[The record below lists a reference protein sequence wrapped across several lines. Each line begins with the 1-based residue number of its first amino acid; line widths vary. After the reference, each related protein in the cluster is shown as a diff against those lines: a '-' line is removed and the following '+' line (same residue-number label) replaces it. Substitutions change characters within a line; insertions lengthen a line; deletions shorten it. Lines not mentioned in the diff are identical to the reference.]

1 MNSIWFAYSSQ
12 FINNLGKK
20 FFWGRIPEDWMA
32 WVWGALFASLVFF
45 LVALWPKGRVLGL
58 AESENRWDHLGQRF
72 RNTLWIAFGQS
83 KMFKDGPAGWMHA
96 LIFWGFLVLLFRALQ
111 FFLFCLFPGMGLLFL
126 HYETSLLGHAYILIK
141 DVFVLLVTLACLYA
155 LYRRLITKPKRLNLS
170 GEGIFILVLILF
182 IMLSDILFEG
192 ALASLDAHNA
202 DFSLRPSCLFGEFYP
217 SDIVLMNPSAPEGNA
232 CAFLGMTLAD
242 MGLKNLA
249 PHDLRVAYNTGYW
262 THILSILVFL
272 VILPRSKHF
281 HIITSI
287 PNVFL
292 GNVTQTGN
300 QLSRLDFDDESQ
312 ETFGVTRIE
321 EFSWKKL
328 LDLHTCTECGR
339 CDVFCPALNSDKP
352 LSPKQFTI
360 DLRDHLNAQTP
371 NLLSDKKKQENQTGS
386 SGTLAPALM
395 GEVIQD
401 ATVWACTTCG
411 ACEEECPV
419 MIEYVNKM
427 IDLRRGLVLTEDRYP
442 KELGKAFKSLETHS
456 NPWGFPGT
464 QREAWAQELAVKQW
478 DKNNP
483 TEYLYFVGCNGSFDN
498 RGKKV
503 SESVVRALQKAGV
516 DFSILGN
523 REGCTGDPARRLGNE
538 YLFDMLAT
546 KNAETFKEQGVI
558 KVIVH
563 CPHCFNSLKHEYP
576 EFGVKLE
583 VIHHSELLADLIKEN
598 KLSTESR
605 TDETVVVHD
614 SCYMGRHNKVYDA
627 PRDILKA
634 TVSPSSVKEVETSRE
649 RGTCCGAGGGAV
661 LMEETGTR
669 ISHNRVDE
677 LMQANPDTIAV
688 SCPYCVL
695 MLEDALKAKNLADKV
710 KVKDISEMI

>member
-1 MNSIWFAYSSQ
+1 
-12 FINNLGKK
+12 
-20 FFWGRIPEDWMA
+20 
-32 WVWGALFASLVFF
+32 
-45 LVALWPKGRVLGL
+45 
-58 AESENRWDHLGQRF
+58 
-72 RNTLWIAFGQS
+72 
-83 KMFKDGPAGWMHA
+83 MHA
-96 LIFWGFLVLLFRALQ
+96 LIFWGFLILLFRALH
-111 FFLFCLFPGMGLLFL
+111 FFYIGLFPYAVIGFPGSEVIGGV
-126 HYETSLLGHAYILIK
+126 YTWIKNVVVIL
-141 DVFVLLVTLACLYA
+141 VALACIYA
-155 LYRRLITKPKRLNLS
+155 LYRRLVTKPKRLNLS
-170 GEGIFILVLILF
+170 LEGIVILVLILL
-182 IMLSDILFEG
+182 IMTTDIGFEG
-192 ALASLDAHNA
+192 ARYGMDQFPERKVLYEDA
-202 DFSLRPSCLFGEFYP
+202 LF
-217 SDIVLMNPSAPEGNA
+217 IN
-232 CAFLGMTLAD
+232 
-242 MGLKNLA
+242 
-249 PHDLRVAYNTGYW
+249 YW

-272 VILPRSKHF
+272 VLLPRTKHF

-300 QLSRLDFDDESQ
+300 QLHRLDFEDESK

-328 LDLHTCTECGR
+328 LDFHTCTECGR

-371 NLLSDKKKQENQTGS
+371 SLLSDKKKEESPRPPLQGGHKIGS
-386 SGTLAPALM
+386 SVTLM
-395 GEVIQD
+395 GGAIQD

-419 MIEYVNKM
+419 MIEFVNKM
-427 IDLRRGLVLTEDRYP
+427 VDLRRGLVLTEDRYP
-442 KELGKAFKSLETHS
+442 KELGEAFKSLETHS

-464 QREAWAQELAVKQW
+464 QREAWAEGLDIKQW

-498 RGKKV
+498 RGKKI
-503 SESVVRALQKAGV
+503 SESVVRALKKAGV

-538 YLFDMLAT
+538 YLFDMLASQ
-546 KNAETFKEQGVI
+546 NAETFKEQGVI

-563 CPHCFNSLKHEYP
+563 CPHCFNSFKHEYP

-598 KLSTESR
+598 KLPTIGGA
-605 TDETVVVHD
+605 TNETVVVHD
-614 SCYMGRHNKVYDA
+614 SCYMGRHNKVYEA

-634 TVSPSSVKEVETSRE
+634 AVSPDAVKEVETSRE
-649 RGTCCGAGGGAV
+649 RGTCCGAGGGGF

-688 SCPYCVL
+688 SCPFCVL
-695 MLEDALKAKNLADKV
+695 MLEDALKAKNLADRV

>member
-1 MNSIWFAYSSQ
+1 MAFA
-12 FINNLGKK
+12 
-20 FFWGRIPEDWMA
+20 A
-32 WVWGALFASLVFF
+32 F
-45 LVALWPKGRVLGL
+45 LWALWPKLRVLIRASG
-58 AESENRWDHLGQRF
+58 ENRLDRPIQRLF
-72 RNTLWIAFGQS
+72 NTLRIAFAQS
-83 KMFKDGPAGWMHA
+83 KMFKDGRAGWMHA
-96 LIFWGFLVLLFRALQ
+96 LIFWGFLILLVRALQ
-111 FFLFCLFPGMGLLFL
+111 FFVLGL
-126 HYETSLLGHAYILIK
+126 YPSLLNVFYPPYNNSIMMGYSFVK
-141 DVFVLLVTLACLYA
+141 DCVVLLVTLACCYA
-155 LYRRLITKPKRLNLS
+155 LFRRLVTKPRRLSLS
-170 GEGIFILVLILF
+170 GEANLILILILAIMISDMVYDGANYRLFMLVLDWPQDSNFL
-182 IMLSDILFEG
+182 G
-192 ALASLDAHNA
+192 VALANIGMMNLSRDESMA
-202 DFSLRPSCLFGEFYP
+202 
-217 SDIVLMNPSAPEGNA
+217 VLG
-232 CAFLGMTLAD
+232 T
-242 MGLKNLA
+242 
-249 PHDLRVAYNTGYW
+249 AYW
-262 THILSILVFL
+262 IHILSILIFL

-281 HIITSI
+281 HILTSI

-300 QLSRLDFDDESQ
+300 QLSRIDFEDESK

-371 NLLSDKKKQENQTGS
+371 ALLNKEANES
-386 SGTLAPALM
+386 PALM
-395 GEVIQD
+395 GTAIQD

-442 KELGKAFKSLETHS
+442 KELGEAFKSLETHS

-464 QREAWAQELAVKQW
+464 QREAWAEGLDVKQW

-498 RGKKV
+498 RGKKI

-546 KNAETFKEQGVI
+546 KNAETFMEQGVI

-563 CPHCFNSLKHEYP
+563 CPHCFNSMKHEYP
-576 EFGVKLE
+576 EFGVRLE
-583 VIHHSELLADLIKEN
+583 VIHHSELLARLIKEN
-598 KLSTESR
+598 KLPAGR
-605 TDETVVVHD
+605 ATDETVVVHD
-614 SCYMGRHNKVYDA
+614 SCYMGRHNKVYEA

-634 TVSPSSVKEVETSRE
+634 ATFPDSVKEVETSRE
-649 RGTCCGAGGGAV
+649 RGTCCGAGGGAF

-669 ISHNRVDE
+669 ISHNRIDE

-695 MLEDALKAKNLADKV
+695 MLEDALKAKNLADRV
-710 KVKDISEMI
+710 KVKDISEFLN

>member
-1 MNSIWFAYSSQ
+1 MFQLIQNSHILIGSLPVPIWQ
-12 FINNLGKK
+12 TIPLETWILLGLTLIASIA
-20 FFWGRIPEDWMA
+20 FFW
-32 WVWGALFASLVFF
+32 
-45 LVALWPKGRVLGL
+45 ALWPKLRVLMRSAG
-58 AESENRWDHLGQRF
+58 ENRLDRPAQRLW
-72 RNTLWIAFGQS
+72 NTLCIAFAQS
-83 KMFKDGPAGWMHA
+83 KMFKDRPAGWMHA
-96 LIFWGFLVLLFRALQ
+96 LIFWGFLILLVRALY
-111 FFLFCLFPGMGLLFL
+111 FFILGLYPLYLGVTETYGIYVPFL
-126 HYETSLLGHAYILIK
+126 RYENIAFGNDPNNNVITFGYILVK
-141 DVFVLLVTLACLYA
+141 DCIVLLVTLACGYA
-155 LYRRLITKPKRLNLS
+155 LFRRLVTKPKRLTQS
-170 GEGIFILVLILF
+170 GEASLILLLILT
-182 IMLSDILFEG
+182 IMI
-192 ALASLDAHNA
+192 
-202 DFSLRPSCLFGEFYP
+202 
-217 SDIVLMNPSAPEGNA
+217 SDIVFDGARSRMGGTVPPY
-232 CAFLGMTLAD
+232 FLGLALVKMGM
-242 MGLKNLA
+242 MGLTWVESYVVL
-249 PHDLRVAYNTGYW
+249 HVAYW
-262 THILSILVFL
+262 THIVSILIFI

-300 QLSRLDFDDESQ
+300 QLSRIDFEDESK

-360 DLRDHLNAQTP
+360 DLRDHLNMQTP
-371 NLLSDKKKQENQTGS
+371 ALQNNKEANE
-386 SGTLAPALM
+386 APALL
-395 GEVIQD
+395 GGAIQD

-411 ACEEECPV
+411 ACDEECPV

-427 IDLRRGLVLTEDRYP
+427 VDMRRGLVLTEDRYP
-442 KELGKAFKSLETHS
+442 KELGEAFKSLETHS

-464 QREAWAQELAVKQW
+464 QREAWAEGLDVKQW

-503 SESVVRALQKAGV
+503 SESVVRALHKAGV

-538 YLFDMLAT
+538 YLFDMLAS
-546 KNAETFKEQGVI
+546 KNAETLKEQGVI

-563 CPHCFNSLKHEYP
+563 CPHCFNSFKHEYP

-598 KLSTESR
+598 KLSPEGG
-605 TDETVVVHD
+605 TDGTVVVHD
-614 SCYMGRHNKVYDA
+614 SCYMGRHNKVYEA
-627 PRDILKA
+627 PRDILKTA
-634 TVSPSSVKEVETSRE
+634 VSPDSVKEVETSRE
-649 RGTCCGAGGGAV
+649 RGTCCGAGGGGF

-669 ISHNRVDE
+669 ISHNRIDE

-688 SCPYCVL
+688 SCPFCVL
-695 MLEDALKAKNLADKV
+695 MLEDALKSKNLAHKV

>member
-1 MNSIWFAYSSQ
+1 M
-12 FINNLGKK
+12 
-20 FFWGRIPEDWMA
+20 
-32 WVWGALFASLVFF
+32 V
-45 LVALWPKGRVLGL
+45 
-58 AESENRWDHLGQRF
+58 
-72 RNTLWIAFGQS
+72 
-83 KMFKDGPAGWMHA
+83 
-96 LIFWGFLVLLFRALQ
+96 
-111 FFLFCLFPGMGLLFL
+111 
-126 HYETSLLGHAYILIK
+126 
-141 DVFVLLVTLACLYA
+141 
-155 LYRRLITKPKRLNLS
+155 
-170 GEGIFILVLILF
+170 
-182 IMLSDILFEG
+182 SDIGYEGAKYGLGEWPGRKVLFE
-192 ALASLDAHNA
+192 ST
-202 DFSLRPSCLFGEFYP
+202 F
-217 SDIVLMNPSAPEGNA
+217 IVS
-232 CAFLGMTLAD
+232 
-242 MGLKNLA
+242 
-249 PHDLRVAYNTGYW
+249 YW

-292 GNVTQTGN
+292 GNATQTGN
-300 QLSRLDFDDESQ
+300 QLSRIDFEDESK

-360 DLRDHLNAQTP
+360 DLRDHLNSQTS
-371 NLLSDKKKQENQTGS
+371 NLLSDKKKTESETGS
-386 SGTLAPALM
+386 GVTLM
-395 GEVIQD
+395 GGAIQD
-401 ATVWACTTCG
+401 ATVWSCTTCG

-427 IDLRRGLVLTEDRYP
+427 VDLRRGLVLTEDRYP
-442 KELGKAFKSLETHS
+442 KELGEAFKSLETHS
-456 NPWGFPGT
+456 NPWGFPGS
-464 QREAWAQELAVKQW
+464 QRAAWAGELDVKQW
-478 DKNNP
+478 DKDNP

-538 YLFDMLAT
+538 YLFDMLAS
-546 KNAETFKEQGVI
+546 KNAETLKEQGVI

-563 CPHCFNSLKHEYP
+563 CPHCFNSFKHEYP

-583 VIHHSELLADLIKEN
+583 VIHHSELLAELIKDN
-598 KLSTESR
+598 KLAMTSAK
-605 TDETVVVHD
+605 DETVVVHD

-634 TVSPSSVKEVETSRE
+634 ATTPESVKEVETSRE
-649 RGTCCGAGGGAV
+649 RGTCCGAGGGGF

-669 ISHNRVDE
+669 ISHMRVDE
-677 LMQANPDTIAV
+677 LMQTNPDTIAV
-688 SCPYCVL
+688 SCPFCVL
-695 MLEDALKAKNLADKV
+695 MLEDALKAKNLSDTV

>member
-1 MNSIWFAYSSQ
+1 MLQ
-12 FINNLGKK
+12 FIEYTQILIFSTIPPPPITLKAWILLGLTL
-20 FFWGRIPEDWMA
+20 I
-32 WVWGALFASLVFF
+32 ALIAF
-45 LVALWPKGRVLGL
+45 LWALWPKLRVLIR
-58 AESENRWDHLGQRF
+58 APRENSLDRPAQRLW
-72 RNTLWIAFGQS
+72 NTLRIAFAQS
-83 KMFKDGPAGWMHA
+83 KMFKDGRAGWMHA
-96 LIFWGFLVLLFRALQ
+96 LIFWGFLILLVRALQ
-111 FFLFCLFPGMGLLFL
+111 FFIFGLDP
-126 HYETSLLGHAYILIK
+126 SLLYVFYGPSYSSIRIGYSFVK
-141 DVFVLLVTLACLYA
+141 DCVVLLVSFACCYA
-155 LYRRLITKPKRLNLS
+155 LFRRMVTKPKRLNFS
-170 GEGIFILVLILF
+170 GEAILILLLILV
-182 IMLSDILFEG
+182 IMISDMVYDGANYSLAMVVFDWPLDSSFLG
-192 ALASLDAHNA
+192 VALAKMGMMNLNVDESLT
-202 DFSLRPSCLFGEFYP
+202 
-217 SDIVLMNPSAPEGNA
+217 VLGTA
-232 CAFLGMTLAD
+232 
-242 MGLKNLA
+242 
-249 PHDLRVAYNTGYW
+249 YW
-262 THILSILVFL
+262 THILSILMFL

-300 QLSRLDFDDESQ
+300 QLSRIDFEDESKK
-312 ETFGVTRIE
+312 TFGVTRIE

-360 DLRDHLNAQTP
+360 DLRDHLNSQTP
-371 NLLSDKKKQENQTGS
+371 ALLNN
-386 SGTLAPALM
+386 SGLSEAPALM
-395 GEVIQD
+395 GGAIQD

-442 KELGKAFKSLETHS
+442 KELGDAFKSLEIHS

-464 QREAWAQELAVKQW
+464 QREAWAQELDVRQW

-498 RGKKV
+498 RGKKI
-503 SESVVRALQKAGV
+503 SESVVQALQKAGV

-538 YLFDMLAT
+538 YLFDMLAS

-563 CPHCFNSLKHEYP
+563 CPHCFNSFKHEYA

-583 VIHHSELLADLIKEN
+583 VIHHSELLASLIKEN
-598 KLSTESR
+598 KLSTGSV

-614 SCYMGRHNKVYDA
+614 SCYMGRHNKVYEA
-627 PRDILKA
+627 PRGILKSA
-634 TVSPSSVKEVETSRE
+634 VSPDSVKEVETSRE
-649 RGTCCGAGGGAV
+649 RGTCCGAGGGGF
-661 LMEETGTR
+661 LLEETGTR
-669 ISHNRVDE
+669 ISHNRIDE
-677 LMQANPDTIAV
+677 LMQAKPDTIAV
-688 SCPYCVL
+688 SCPFCVL
-695 MLEDALKAKNLADKV
+695 MLEDALKAKNLADTV
-710 KVKDISEMI
+710 KVKDISEII

>member
-1 MNSIWFAYSSQ
+1 MRSA
-12 FINNLGKK
+12 G
-20 FFWGRIPEDWMA
+20 
-32 WVWGALFASLVFF
+32 
-45 LVALWPKGRVLGL
+45 
-58 AESENRWDHLGQRF
+58 ENRMDRPVQRLW
-72 RNTLWIAFGQS
+72 NTLRIAFVQS
-83 KMFKDGPAGWMHA
+83 KMFKDRPAGWMHA
-96 LIFWGFLVLLFRALQ
+96 LIFWGFLILVVRALY
-111 FFLFCLFPGMGLLFL
+111 FFVLGLYPLYFGGIETYGIKIDHTFL
-126 HYETSLLGHAYILIK
+126 SYRFYSYGNEFFRLVTLGYILLK
-141 DVFVLLVTLACLYA
+141 DSVVLLVTLACGYA
-155 LYRRLITKPKRLNLS
+155 LYRRLVTKPKRLTQS
-170 GEGIFILVLILF
+170 GEAILILLLILAIMISDAVF
-182 IMLSDILFEG
+182 DGARVRGYGGMPTFFLGFALYKLMLSYLTWEDARMVLG
-192 ALASLDAHNA
+192 A
-202 DFSLRPSCLFGEFYP
+202 
-217 SDIVLMNPSAPEGNA
+217 
-232 CAFLGMTLAD
+232 
-242 MGLKNLA
+242 
-249 PHDLRVAYNTGYW
+249 AYW
-262 THILSILVFL
+262 IHIISILIFT

-300 QLSRLDFDDESQ
+300 QLSRIDFEDESK

-360 DLRDHLNAQTP
+360 DLRNHLNAQTP
-371 NLLSDKKKQENQTGS
+371 ALLNKEE
-386 SGTLAPALM
+386 
-395 GEVIQD
+395 GEGPVLLGGAIQD
-401 ATVWACTTCG
+401 ATVWSCTTCG

-427 IDLRRGLVLTEDRYP
+427 VDLRRGLVLTEDRYP
-442 KELGKAFKSLETHS
+442 KELGEAFKSLETHS

-464 QREAWAQELAVKQW
+464 QRTDWAEGLEIKQW

-483 TEYLYFVGCNGSFDN
+483 TEYLYFVGCNGSFDS

-503 SESVVRALQKAGV
+503 SESVVRALQKAEI

-546 KNAETFKEQGVI
+546 KNAETLKEQGVI

-563 CPHCFNSLKHEYP
+563 CPHCFNSFKHEYP

-583 VIHHSELLADLIKEN
+583 VIHHSELLADLIKQN
-598 KLSTESR
+598 KLSTEGGK
-605 TDETVVVHD
+605 DGTVVVHD
-614 SCYMGRHNKVYDA
+614 SCYMGRHNKVYEA

-634 TVSPSSVKEVETSRE
+634 VASPDSVKEVETSRE
-649 RGTCCGAGGGAV
+649 RGTCCGAGGGGF

-669 ISHNRVDE
+669 ISHNRIDE
-677 LMQANPDTIAV
+677 LMQTNPDTIAV
-688 SCPYCVL
+688 SCPFCVL
-695 MLEDALKAKNLADKV
+695 MLEDALKAKNLSDKV

>member
-1 MNSIWFAYSSQ
+1 MLQ
-12 FINNLGKK
+12 FIEYSHTLIGSLPLPI
-20 FFWGRIPEDWMA
+20 WLTIPNETWILLA
-32 WVWGALFASLVFF
+32 LTLFALAAF
-45 LVALWPKGRVLGL
+45 LWALWPKLRVLIR
-58 AESENRWDHLGQRF
+58 AARENRMDRPVQRLW
-72 RNTLWIAFGQS
+72 NTLRIAFAQS
-83 KMFKDGPAGWMHA
+83 KMFKDGRAGWMHA

-111 FFLFCLFPGMGLLFL
+111 FFIIGIYP
-126 HYETSLLGHAYILIK
+126 SLLYPSPYYSYSSIWMGYSFVK
-141 DVFVLLVTLACLYA
+141 DCVVLLVSLACCYA
-155 LYRRLITKPKRLNLS
+155 LFRRLVTKPKRLNLS
-170 GEGIFILVLILF
+170 GEAILILLLILA
-182 IMLSDILFEG
+182 IMISDMVYDGANYRLSMTILDWLSDSNFLGI
-192 ALASLDAHNA
+192 ALANIGMMHLSRDG
-202 DFSLRPSCLFGEFYP
+202 SMV
-217 SDIVLMNPSAPEGNA
+217 VLSAA
-232 CAFLGMTLAD
+232 
-242 MGLKNLA
+242 
-249 PHDLRVAYNTGYW
+249 YW
-262 THILSILVFL
+262 THIVSILIFI

-287 PNVFL
+287 PNVFF

-300 QLSRLDFDDESQ
+300 QLSRIDFEDESK

-328 LDLHTCTECGR
+328 LDFHTCTECGR

-360 DLRDHLNAQTP
+360 DLRDHLNTR
-371 NLLSDKKKQENQTGS
+371 T
-386 SGTLAPALM
+386 PALLNKEANDSSVLL
-395 GEVIQD
+395 GGAIQD

-427 IDLRRGLVLTEDRYP
+427 VDLRRGLVLTEDRYP
-442 KELGKAFKSLETHS
+442 KELGEAFKSLETHS

-464 QREAWAQELAVKQW
+464 QREAWAEGLDIKQW

-538 YLFDMLAT
+538 YLFDMLAS
-546 KNAETFKEQGVI
+546 KNAETLKQQGVI

-563 CPHCFNSLKHEYP
+563 CPHCFNSFKHEYP

-583 VIHHSELLADLIKEN
+583 VIHHSELLARLIKEN
-598 KLSTESR
+598 KLSVTGGA

-614 SCYMGRHNKVYDA
+614 SCYMGRHNKVYEA

-634 TVSPSSVKEVETSRE
+634 AVSPSSVKEVETSRE
-649 RGTCCGAGGGAV
+649 RGTCCGAGGGGF
-661 LMEETGTR
+661 LMEESGTR
-669 ISHNRVDE
+669 ISHIRIDE
-677 LMQANPDTIAV
+677 LMEAKPDTIAV
-688 SCPYCVL
+688 SCPFCVL
-695 MLEDALKAKNLADKV
+695 MLEDALKAKNLADTV

>member
-1 MNSIWFAYSSQ
+1 MRLQTYPFMYLFFEYNLFLISSTIPSPLITINAWIVLGLTLIAFA
-12 FINNLGKK
+12 
-20 FFWGRIPEDWMA
+20 A
-32 WVWGALFASLVFF
+32 F
-45 LVALWPKGRVLGL
+45 LWALWPKMRVLMRSAG
-58 AESENRWDHLGQRF
+58 ENRLDRPAQRLW
-72 RNTLWIAFGQS
+72 NTFCIAFGQS
-83 KMFKDGPAGWMHA
+83 KMFKDGRAGWMHA
-96 LIFWGFLVLLFRALQ
+96 LIFWGFLILLVRALQ
-111 FFLFCLFPGMGLLFL
+111 FFIIGL
-126 HYETSLLGHAYILIK
+126 YPSLLYASDFSYSSIWKGYSFVK
-141 DVFVLLVTLACLYA
+141 DCVVLLVSMACCYA
-155 LYRRLITKPKRLNLS
+155 LYRRLVTKPKRLNLS
-170 GEGIFILVLILF
+170 GEAILILVLILA
-182 IMLSDILFEG
+182 IMISDMFYDGAHYSLSMTV
-192 ALASLDAHNA
+192 LD
-202 DFSLRPSCLFGEFYP
+202 GP
-217 SDIVLMNPSAPEGNA
+217 SDSS
-232 CAFLGMTLAD
+232 FLGVALVKFGMMNLSKD
-242 MGLKNLA
+242 GLMMVLGTA
-249 PHDLRVAYNTGYW
+249 YW
-262 THILSILVFL
+262 THIISILLFL

-292 GNVTQTGN
+292 GNVMQAGN
-300 QLSRLDFDDESQ
+300 QLSRIDFEDEAM

-360 DLRDHLNAQTP
+360 DLRDHLNSQTP
-371 NLLSDKKKQENQTGS
+371 ALINKEATSEV
-386 SGTLAPALM
+386 PVLM
-395 GEVIQD
+395 GGAIRD
-401 ATVWACTTCG
+401 ATVWSCTTCG

-427 IDLRRGLVLTEDRYP
+427 VDLRRGLVLTDDRYP
-442 KELGKAFKSLETHS
+442 KQLGEAFKSLETHS

-464 QREAWAQELAVKQW
+464 QREAWAQGLDVKQW

-538 YLFDMLAT
+538 YLFDMLAS
-546 KNAETFKEQGVI
+546 KNAETLKEQGVI

-563 CPHCFNSLKHEYP
+563 CPHCFNSFKHEYP

-583 VIHHSELLADLIKEN
+583 VIHHSELLAELIRDK
-598 KLSTESR
+598 KLATTNAAE
-605 TDETVVVHD
+605 ETVVVHD

-634 TVSPSSVKEVETSRE
+634 ATAPDSVKEVETSRE
-649 RGTCCGAGGGAV
+649 RGTCCGAGGGGF
-661 LMEETGTR
+661 LMEESGTR
-669 ISHNRVDE
+669 ISHMRVDE
-677 LMQANPDTIAV
+677 LMQTNPDTIAV
-688 SCPYCVL
+688 SCPFCVL
-695 MLEDALKAKNLADKV
+695 MLEDALNAKNLSDKV

>member
-1 MNSIWFAYSSQ
+1 
-12 FINNLGKK
+12 
-20 FFWGRIPEDWMA
+20 
-32 WVWGALFASLVFF
+32 
-45 LVALWPKGRVLGL
+45 
-58 AESENRWDHLGQRF
+58 
-72 RNTLWIAFGQS
+72 
-83 KMFKDGPAGWMHA
+83 MHA

-111 FFLFCLFPGMGLLFL
+111 FFVIGLYPSFLHTFDTYLLFL
-126 HYETSLLGHAYILIK
+126 FAEYSFNSYSYIVGGYFIAK
-141 DVFVLLVTLACLYA
+141 DSVVLLISLACCYA
-155 LYRRLITKPKRLNLS
+155 LFRRLVIKPKRLSLS
-170 GEGIFILVLILF
+170 GEAILILGLILT
-182 IMLSDILFEG
+182 IMI
-192 ALASLDAHNA
+192 
-202 DFSLRPSCLFGEFYP
+202 
-217 SDIVLMNPSAPEGNA
+217 SDIVYDGAISIVDITDKSYLGFALAKVVMMSLSREGVYTV
-232 CAFLGMTLAD
+232 LGA
-242 MGLKNLA
+242 A
-249 PHDLRVAYNTGYW
+249 YW
-262 THILSILVFL
+262 THILSILVFI

-300 QLSRLDFDDESQ
+300 QLSRIDFEDESK

-360 DLRDHLNAQTP
+360 DLRNHLNAQTP
-371 NLLSDKKKQENQTGS
+371 ALLSNKEENQAGS
-386 SGTLAPALM
+386 SVTLIGGA
-395 GEVIQD
+395 IQD
-401 ATVWACTTCG
+401 ATVWSCTTCG

-427 IDLRRGLVLTEDRYP
+427 VDLRRGLVLTEDRYP
-442 KELGKAFKSLETHS
+442 KELGEAFKSLEVHS

-464 QREAWAQELAVKQW
+464 QRTDWAEGLDIKQW
-478 DKNNP
+478 DKENP
-483 TEYLYFVGCNGSFDN
+483 TEYLYFVGCNGSFDS

-503 SESVVRALQKAGV
+503 SESVVRALQKAEI

-538 YLFDMLAT
+538 YLFDMLAS
-546 KNAETFKEQGVI
+546 KNAETLKEQGVI

-563 CPHCFNSLKHEYP
+563 CPHCFNSFKHEYP

-598 KLSTESR
+598 KLSTEGGA
-605 TDETVVVHD
+605 DGTVVVHD
-614 SCYMGRHNKVYDA
+614 SCYMGRHNKVYEA

-634 TVSPSSVKEVETSRE
+634 VASPDSVKEVETSRE
-649 RGTCCGAGGGAV
+649 RGTCCGAGGGGF

-669 ISHNRVDE
+669 ISHNRIDE
-677 LMQANPDTIAV
+677 LMETNPDTIAV
-688 SCPYCVL
+688 SCPFCVL
-695 MLEDALKAKNLADKV
+695 MLEDALKAKNLSHKV

>member
-1 MNSIWFAYSSQ
+1 MLPDASQWPPYVLGAMIIAGIAFFA
-12 FINNLGKK
+12 
-20 FFWGRIPEDWMA
+20 
-32 WVWGALFASLVFF
+32 
-45 LVALWPKGRVLGL
+45 ALWPKFSVLRK
-58 AESENRWDHLGQRF
+58 AMNENRLDRLCDRL

-83 KMFKDGPAGWMHA
+83 KMFKDGSAGWMHA
-96 LIFWGFLVLLFRALQ
+96 LIFWGFLILLFRALQ
-111 FFLFCLFPGMGLLFL
+111 FFFIGLFPDAVIGFPGSEVIGGV
-126 HYETSLLGHAYILIK
+126 YNWVK
-141 DVFVLLVTLACLYA
+141 NVVVVLVTLACVYA
-155 LYRRLITKPKRLNLS
+155 LYRRLVTKPKRLNLS
-170 GEGIFILVLILF
+170 VEGIVILVLILL
-182 IMLSDILFEG
+182 IMATDIGFEG
-192 ALASLDAHNA
+192 AKYGVNEDPGRKVLYENA
-202 DFSLRPSCLFGEFYP
+202 LFVF
-217 SDIVLMNPSAPEGNA
+217 
-232 CAFLGMTLAD
+232 
-242 MGLKNLA
+242 
-249 PHDLRVAYNTGYW
+249 YW
-262 THILSILVFL
+262 THIFSILVFL
-272 VILPRSKHF
+272 VLLPRSKHF

-300 QLSRLDFDDESQ
+300 QLSRIDFEDESK

-360 DLRDHLNAQTP
+360 DLRNHLNAQTSA
-371 NLLSDKKKQENQTGS
+371 LLSNKETREV
-386 SGTLAPALM
+386 PALM
-395 GEVIQD
+395 GDSIQD
-401 ATVWACTTCG
+401 ATVWSCTTCG

-427 IDLRRGLVLTEDRYP
+427 VDLRRGLVLTEDRYP
-442 KELGKAFKSLETHS
+442 KELGEAFKSLETHS

-464 QREAWAQELAVKQW
+464 QRTDWAEGLDIKQW
-478 DKNNP
+478 DKDNP
-483 TEYLYFVGCNGSFDN
+483 TEYLYFVGCNGSFDS

-503 SESVVRALQKAGV
+503 SESVVRALQKAGI

-538 YLFDMLAT
+538 YLFDMLASQ
-546 KNAETFKEQGVI
+546 NAETLKEQGVI

-563 CPHCFNSLKHEYP
+563 CPHCFNSFKHEYL

-598 KLSTESR
+598 KLSTAGG
-605 TDETVVVHD
+605 TDGTVVVHD
-614 SCYMGRHNKVYDA
+614 SCYMGRHNKVYEA
-627 PRDILKA
+627 PRDILKSA
-634 TVSPSSVKEVETSRE
+634 TTPDAVKEVETSRE
-649 RGTCCGAGGGAV
+649 RGTCCGAGGGGF

-677 LMQANPDTIAV
+677 LMQAKPDTIAV
-688 SCPYCVL
+688 SCPFCVL
-695 MLEDALKAKNLADKV
+695 MLEDALKAKNLSDTV

>member
-1 MNSIWFAYSSQ
+1 
-12 FINNLGKK
+12 
-20 FFWGRIPEDWMA
+20 
-32 WVWGALFASLVFF
+32 
-45 LVALWPKGRVLGL
+45 
-58 AESENRWDHLGQRF
+58 
-72 RNTLWIAFGQS
+72 
-83 KMFKDGPAGWMHA
+83 
-96 LIFWGFLVLLFRALQ
+96 
-111 FFLFCLFPGMGLLFL
+111 
-126 HYETSLLGHAYILIK
+126 
-141 DVFVLLVTLACLYA
+141 
-155 LYRRLITKPKRLNLS
+155 
-170 GEGIFILVLILF
+170 
-182 IMLSDILFEG
+182 
-192 ALASLDAHNA
+192 
-202 DFSLRPSCLFGEFYP
+202 
-217 SDIVLMNPSAPEGNA
+217 
-232 CAFLGMTLAD
+232 
-242 MGLKNLA
+242 
-249 PHDLRVAYNTGYW
+249 
-262 THILSILVFL
+262 
-272 VILPRSKHF
+272 
-281 HIITSI
+281 
-287 PNVFL
+287 VFL

-300 QLSRLDFDDESQ
+300 QLSRLDFEDESK

-360 DLRDHLNAQTP
+360 DLRDHLNART
-371 NLLSDKKKQENQTGS
+371 
-386 SGTLAPALM
+386 PALLNKEANDSSVLL
-395 GEVIQD
+395 GDAIQD

-427 IDLRRGLVLTEDRYP
+427 VDLRRGLVLTEDRYP
-442 KELGKAFKSLETHS
+442 KELGEAFKSLETHS

-464 QREAWAQELAVKQW
+464 QREAWAEGLDVKQW

-538 YLFDMLAT
+538 YLFDMLAS
-546 KNAETFKEQGVI
+546 KNAETLKEQGVI

-563 CPHCFNSLKHEYP
+563 CPHCFNSFKHEYP
-576 EFGVKLE
+576 EFGLKLE

-598 KLSTESR
+598 KLPTIGGAK
-605 TDETVVVHD
+605 DETVVVHD
-614 SCYMGRHNKVYDA
+614 SCYMGRHNKVYEA

-634 TVSPSSVKEVETSRE
+634 AVSPSSVKEVGTSRE
-649 RGTCCGAGGGAV
+649 RGTCCGAGGGGF

-669 ISHNRVDE
+669 ISHNRIDE

-710 KVKDISEMI
+710 KVKDISEFLNQ